1 MIEKTK
7 NTKLKPIRF
16 DDTRHAVEKR
26 LADNVV
32 SAKALLCGDYQEHG
46 RSYYSIKCGF
56 CSGYFNA
63 FKWSLRGSG
72 KRCPHCKAIMGS
84 SFEMFQ
90 WKEVI
95 QSLKRCHDAN

>member
-46 RSYYSIKCGF
+46 RSYYSVQ
-56 CSGYFNA
+56 
-63 FKWSLRGSG
+63 
-72 KRCPHCKAIMGS
+72 AILMLLNGRY
-84 SFEMFQ
+84 
-90 WKEVI
+90 EVVENGARTVK
-95 QSLKRCHDAN
+95 Q

>member
-7 NTKLKPIRF
+7 NPKLKPIRF

-46 RSYYSIKCGF
+46 RSYYSVKCGF

-63 FKWSLRGSG
+63 FKWSLRGGG

-90 WKEVI
+90 WKEVV
-95 QSLKRCHDAN
+95 QSLKEVS